1 MRVGEITVTLTI
13 DEMRASRLV
22 TNSLTVALL
31 EQMSWSTTQ
40 VAAILRVAPSTIL
53 RRARSAGIYRAE
65 LTAKRKEA
73 RTRKRRV
80 QRGQEDTAHV
90 APVPRTTT
98 DAEPEDS

>member
-22 TNSLTVALL
+22 TNALTVALL
-31 EQMSWSTTQ
+31 EQMNWSTTH
-40 VAAILRVAPSTIL
+40 VAALLNVAPSTIL

-73 RTRKRRV
+73 RTRKRRRLV
-80 QRGQEDTAHV
+80 PSVGAS
-90 APVPRTTT
+90 APSPALR
-98 DAEPEDS
+98 EPEEP